1 MNLIIKRGIFG
12 GLHYYIDDGL
22 TLQKVSKERGEK
34 LRMDAEVKAAV
45 KKELAK
51 RKLPTNH
58 TAPAMGQGY

>member
-34 LRMDAEVKAAV
+34 LRMDAAVKAAV

-51 RKLPTNH
+51 RSKT
-58 TAPAMGQGY
+58 